1 MTFQLNESR
10 LLQVVV
16 FMVLL
21 LFLYWILGD
30 SFCSLLCLLN
40 CNKKKVTV
48 LWKGASSWS
57 QYVTLI
63 DFNVKKSERGKMTL
77 ECITP
82 YILCHI
88 MLYLKFAFLVV
99 KCSFTI
105 KMTFSLELFVLT
117 FTLSLLKRSVILRF
131 TTKRYKQISV
141 VILFCT
147 FKAGTV

>member
-40 CNKKKVTV
+40 CNLKSHSA
-48 LWKGASSWS
+48 LKGASSWS

-63 DFNVKKSERGKMTL
+63 DFNVKKSVRGKMTL

-82 YILCHI
+82 YILCYI
-88 MLYLKFAFLVV
+88 MLYLKFSCLVV

-117 FTLSLLKRSVILRF
+117 FTLNLLKRSVILRF
-131 TTKRYKQISV
+131 TTRRYKQISV